1 MEMSPGY
8 ATLLGCSRCC
18 PAEGTSGNTFLT
30 ALASIA
36 ALIRKIA
43 LCCFEIRDDGIEVG
57 EWLHDMADLDLQ
69 CVVPMVKEHN
79 FGHHVLGRLWRLK

>member
-1 MEMSPGY
+1 MQPV
-8 ATLLGCSRCC
+8 LPSRRDI
-18 PAEGTSGNTFLT
+18 GDTFLT

-36 ALIRKIA
+36 ASIRKIA
-43 LCCFEIRDDGIEVG
+43 QCCFEIRDDGIEVG

>member
-1 MEMSPGY
+1 MLP
-8 ATLLGCSRCC
+8 SRRDI
-18 PAEGTSGNTFLT
+18 GGTFLT

-36 ALIRKIA
+36 ASIREIA
-43 LCCFEIRDDGIEVG
+43 QCCFEVRDDGIEVG

-79 FGHHVLGRLWRLK
+79 FGHHVLGRLWRLKYFDTCRLRQI